1 MDDLDLVADLNAQD
15 DDGQIHF
22 TILPGPV
29 AKNTAAGGCSC
40 TNHVPAPRS
49 ITVNYGHSRSLEN
62 APRAGRTTIYQGCR

>member
-1 MDDLDLVADLNAQD
+1 MDDLDLDLVADLNAQD

-40 TNHVPAPRS
+40 TNHAP
-49 ITVNYGHSRSLEN
+49 TMYQHHGQSR
-62 APRAGRTTIYQGCR
+62 